1 MLVSFSD
8 YFSVSIIAA
17 FASLLLFA
25 VYLYIKDRKQKE
37 HSILR
42 SHPLFGHFRY
52 LLERIGVFLRI
63 YIVNG
68 DDEERPFSRNE
79 RSQVYRM
86 SKGVDNTI
94 AFGSSSEPKSVLFA
108 NSPFPK
114 NSDEMDKGRVQ
125 IIGKDCDMPFETKR
139 FFHISGMSFGA
150 LSANAI
156 SALSHG
162 ACQAG
167 ITLNTGE
174 GGRASR
180 YHLEGGAK
188 IVQQIGTANFGFRT
202 PEGKLDYKAVETLRH
217 EPQIAWVQ
225 IKLSQGAKPGKG
237 GMLPAIKVTPEVA
250 ELRTIPVG
258 EDCLS
263 PNRNLEFN
271 SVSELLDTIRRAKS
285 VSGKP
290 VGIKTALS
298 DIKFIDELC
307 KLGIE
312 KDREVDEGPSH
323 LPSVITIDG
332 GDGGTGASPALL
344 MESVALPVLD
354 VLPDID
360 QCLKDHGVRNKIK
373 LVASG
378 KLITS
383 YDVGLAMANGADWV
397 ESARGFAFA
406 LGCIMSLSC
415 NTGKCPTGIATQNPR
430 LQKALDVESKARRIR
445 RYADEMEHEVYTL
458 AASCGEV
465 HPYDLGRHHLR
476 EVIARA

>member
-1 MLVSFSD
+1 MLSSFSD
-8 YFSVSIIAA
+8 YFSIAIALIILSS
-17 FASLLLFA
+17 FFYGLLIY
-25 VYLYIKDRKQKE
+25 VKDRRQKE

-42 SHPLFGHFRY
+42 SHPVFGHFRY
-52 LLERIGVFLRI
+52 ILEKIGVFLRI

-68 DDEERPFSRNE
+68 DDEEKPFSRNE
-79 RSQVYRM
+79 RAQIYRM

-94 AFGSSSEPKSVLFA
+94 AFGSSSEPKSVVFA

-114 NSDEMDKGRVQ
+114 NINEMDRGRMQ
-125 IIGKDCDMPFETKR
+125 TIGKDCETPFSTSR

-162 ACQAG
+162 AAQAG

-174 GGRASR
+174 GGRASSH
-180 YHLEGGAK
+180 HLSGGAS

-202 PEGKLDYKAVETLRH
+202 SDGRLDYSQLDFIRTEKS
-217 EPQIAWVQ
+217 IAWTQ

-237 GMLPAIKVTPEVA
+237 GILPAIKVTKEIA

-263 PNRNLEFN
+263 PNRNPEF
-271 SVSELLDTIRRAKS
+271 STTQELLESIRKIKQAT
-285 VSGKP
+285 GKP
-290 VGIKTALS
+290 VGIKLALA
-298 DIKFIDELC
+298 DTRFIDELC
-307 KLGIE
+307 RIGIE
-312 KDREVDEGPSH
+312 MDREVEDGPSY

-354 VLPDID
+354 ILPDVD
-360 QCLKDHGVRNKIK
+360 QCLKDHGIRSKIK

-383 YDVGLAMANGADWV
+383 YDVGLAMAHGADWV

-415 NTGKCPTGIATQNPR
+415 NSGRCPTGIATQDSR
-430 LQKALDVESKARRIR
+430 LQKALDVESKARRVR
-445 RYADEMEHEVYTL
+445 RYADEMEDEVYTL

-465 HPYDLGRHHLR
+465 HPRDLGKSHLR
-476 EVIARA
+476 DVVFKG